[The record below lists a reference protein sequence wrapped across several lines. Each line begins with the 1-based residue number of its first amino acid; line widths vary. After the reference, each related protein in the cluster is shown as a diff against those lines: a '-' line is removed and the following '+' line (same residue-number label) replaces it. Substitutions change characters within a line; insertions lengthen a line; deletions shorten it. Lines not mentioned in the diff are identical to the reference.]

1 MELAIL
7 RLASTVM
14 GEVGAHN
21 EVVGSGMP
29 SGQEAKTIGE
39 EIYCKD

>member
-1 MELAIL
+1 M
-7 RLASTVM
+7 RLASAVM

-21 EVVGSGMP
+21 QVVEEAGACP

-39 EIYCKD
+39 KIYCID